1 MIVGTRV
8 KIKCELCQVFDLFSG
23 NFAEFK
29 CPAEGI
35 PTPTIEWLRNGKPYK
50 SRFMGSVS
58 IKFSNL
64 NQRVVCALG
73 LLVIVVS
80 NKCHPGADIV
90 SINVK

>member
-1 MIVGTRV
+1 MNFVNLRLFVCPYSQKKKQPKNQGISRHKV
-8 KIKCELCQVFDLFSG
+8 KCELCQVFVLFSG

-64 NQRVVCALG
+64 NQRVVPW
-73 LLVIVVS
+73 VS
-80 NKCHPGADIV
+80 L
-90 SINVK
+90 